1 MLCYAKATQS
11 PSKHSYAFA
20 HECSSG
26 VVGPRHG
33 TRVDSRTEL
42 ESSAKEGDSPVSEI
56 NNSPS
61 GILSTTEHLKFC
73 GNLGG
78 PSSKPKYSPA
88 TDSELVP

>member
-1 MLCYAKATQS
+1 MRVGWE
-11 PSKHSYAFA
+11 

-33 TRVDSRTEL
+33 TGVDSRTEL
-42 ESSAKEGDSPVSEI
+42 ESSGREGDTPVCEI
-56 NNSPS
+56 DKSPS
-61 GILSTTEHLKFC
+61 GILSTTGHLKSC

-78 PSSKPKYSPA
+78 PSSKPKYSPV